1 MSAKEQD
8 PVRTLAERIA
18 NRLATG
24 DAPDGGGNASSPA
37 RRDSGARVGDEL
49 AALRASVSEIGQ
61 RLAQI
66 ESHVTKNDAP
76 QRPPARRD
84 DAREQQPHQ
93 HQQPHQPQRPSQT
106 HSPQHEHAAPHA
118 NANPAHW
125 LSGTYVPAVH
135 PSEERFGI
143 DEAVSELVEFF
154 EREKVCNV
162 EPGGKPCDHCGMC
175 SSRGF

>member
-8 PVRTLAERIA
+8 PVRSLAERIA
-18 NRLATG
+18 SRLAK
-24 DAPDGGGNASSPA
+24 DAEPENAASPA
-37 RRDSGARVGDEL
+37 KRDSGANVGDEL

-61 RLAQI
+61 RLTQI
-66 ESHVTKNDAP
+66 ESHVTGNAAP
-76 QRPPARRD
+76 RQAARHG
-84 DAREQQPHQ
+84 DARQQP
-93 HQQPHQPQRPSQT
+93 QQPPPSQIRST
-106 HSPQHEHAAPHA
+106 QQGTASPQPAG
-118 NANPAHW
+118 NPAHW

-162 EPGGKPCDHCGMC
+162 EPGGKPCDHCSMC

>member
-1 MSAKEQD
+1 LSATEQD
-8 PVRTLAERIA
+8 RARTLAERIA
-18 NRLATG
+18 NRLAQDSG
-24 DAPDGGGNASSPA
+24 RESPA
-37 RRDSGARVGDEL
+37 PAVERREPTDANVGDEL
-49 AALRASVSEIGQ
+49 AALRAGLSEIGQ
-61 RLAQI
+61 RLTQI
-66 ESHVTKNDAP
+66 ESHVTHNTPRAP
-76 QRPPARRD
+76 ERA
-84 DAREQQPHQ
+84 
-93 HQQPHQPQRPSQT
+93 
-106 HSPQHEHAAPHA
+106 PQHEHQQHRHHAPDQTSTQTRAPQNERA
-118 NANPAHW
+118 NAHPNSNPRHW

>member
-1 MSAKEQD
+1 LSAPQEQD
-8 PVRTLAERIA
+8 PVRSLAERIA
-18 NRLATG
+18 NRLAKG
-24 DAPDGGGNASSPA
+24 DAPESDASRS
-37 RRDSGARVGDEL
+37 RRDSGANVGDEL

-61 RLAQI
+61 RLTQI
-66 ESHVTKNDAP
+66 ESHVTGKNETP
-76 QRPPARRD
+76 SARRG
-84 DAREQQPHQ
+84 DARQQQQQQPSQIRSTQ
-93 HQQPHQPQRPSQT
+93 HGHTSS
-106 HSPQHEHAAPHA
+106 HSPQPDG
-118 NANPAHW
+118 NPAHW

-154 EREKVCNV
+154 EREKTCNV

>member
-8 PVRTLAERIA
+8 PVRSLAERIA
-18 NRLATG
+18 TRLAQ
-24 DAPDGGGNASSPA
+24 GGGRENSASPE
-37 RRDSGARVGDEL
+37 RRDAEAAKVGDEL
-49 AALRASVSEIGQ
+49 AALRAGLSEIGQ
-61 RLAQI
+61 RLTQI
-66 ESHVTKNDAP
+66 ESHVTHNAPRPAENSHRHQRHDA
-76 QRPPARRD
+76 QERTSTQTRAARNNG
-84 DAREQQPHQ
+84 E
-93 HQQPHQPQRPSQT
+93 
-106 HSPQHEHAAPHA
+106 SPQADS
-118 NANPAHW
+118 NPQHW

-175 SSRGF
+175 SARGF

>member
-1 MSAKEQD
+1 LSARENQD
-8 PVRTLAERIA
+8 PVRSLAERIA
-18 NRLATG
+18 SRLAKG
-24 DAPDGGGNASSPA
+24 DAPDSGASAA
-37 RRDSGARVGDEL
+37 RRDSGANVGDEL

-61 RLAQI
+61 RLTQI
-66 ESHVTKNDAP
+66 ESHVTGKDAP
-76 QRPPARRD
+76 RSPSTRRD
-84 DAREQQPHQ
+84 DARQQQP
-93 HQQPHQPQRPSQT
+93 SQIPAT
-106 HSPQHEHAAPHA
+106 RQEHASSQPDG
-118 NANPAHW
+118 NPAHW

-154 EREKVCNV
+154 EREKTCNV

>member
-8 PVRTLAERIA
+8 PVRSLAERIA
-18 NRLATG
+18 SRLANG
-24 DAPDGGGNASSPA
+24 DAHGNAASPE
-37 RRDSGARVGDEL
+37 RRDAGANVGDEL

-61 RLAQI
+61 RLTQI
-66 ESHVTKNDAP
+66 ESHVTTNNAP
-76 QRPPARRD
+76 RPATRHGD
-84 DAREQQPHQ
+84 TAREQQ
-93 HQQPHQPQRPSQT
+93 QQPSQVR
-106 HSPQHEHAAPHA
+106 SPQHEHASSPVAG
-118 NANPAHW
+118 NPAHW

-162 EPGGKPCDHCGMC
+162 EPGAKPCDHCSMC

>member
-8 PVRTLAERIA
+8 PVRSLAERIA
-18 NRLATG
+18 TRLAE
-24 DAPDGGGNASSPA
+24 GGGRENSASPE
-37 RRDSGARVGDEL
+37 RRDAEASNVGDEL
-49 AALRASVSEIGQ
+49 AALRAGLSEIGQ
-61 RLAQI
+61 RLTQI
-66 ESHVTKNDAP
+66 ESHVTHNAP
-76 QRPPARRD
+76 RPAER
-84 DAREQQPHQ
+84 
-93 HQQPHQPQRPSQT
+93 
-106 HSPQHEHAAPHA
+106 SPQHRPHDTHERAPTQTRA
-118 NANPAHW
+118 PQNVGPSAQADSNPQHW

-175 SSRGF
+175 SARGF

>member
-1 MSAKEQD
+1 LSAKEQD
-8 PVRTLAERIA
+8 PVRSLAERIA
-18 NRLATG
+18 TRLSQ
-24 DAPDGGGNASSPA
+24 DGGRESSASPE
-37 RRDSGARVGDEL
+37 RRDSAAANVGDEL
-49 AALRASVSEIGQ
+49 AALRVGLSEIGQ
-61 RLAQI
+61 RLSQI
-66 ESHVTKNDAP
+66 ESHVTHNTPRPTERAP
-76 QRPPARRD
+76 QPDQRHDAHRHQSTPETRAPQNERTPAQANTNPP
-84 DAREQQPHQ
+84 
-93 HQQPHQPQRPSQT
+93 
-106 HSPQHEHAAPHA
+106 
-118 NANPAHW
+118 HW

>member
-1 MSAKEQD
+1 LSAKEQD
-8 PVRTLAERIA
+8 PVRSLAERIA
-18 NRLATG
+18 SRLAK
-24 DAPDGGGNASSPA
+24 DAEPDGSASPA
-37 RRDSGARVGDEL
+37 KRDSGANVGDEL

-61 RLAQI
+61 RLTQI
-66 ESHVTKNDAP
+66 ESHVTGNAASRPADTRQPKP
-76 QRPPARRD
+76 Q
-84 DAREQQPHQ
+84 QSQ
-93 HQQPHQPQRPSQT
+93 PSQNRSSQPEHT
-106 HSPQHEHAAPHA
+106 SPQPAG
-118 NANPAHW
+118 NPAHW

-162 EPGGKPCDHCGMC
+162 EPGGKPCDHCSMC

>member
-1 MSAKEQD
+1 LSSAKEQD

-18 NRLATG
+18 SRLAQ
-24 DAPDGGGNASSPA
+24 DGGGRENSASPD
-37 RRDSGARVGDEL
+37 RRDASVGDEL
-49 AALRASVSEIGQ
+49 AALRAGLSEIGQ
-61 RLAQI
+61 RLTQI
-66 ESHVTKNDAP
+66 ESHVTHNAPRPVERTTQHHHHDAHRHQSTQSSTPTRAP
-76 QRPPARRD
+76 QNDRPTSQANSN
-84 DAREQQPHQ
+84 
-93 HQQPHQPQRPSQT
+93 PQ
-106 HSPQHEHAAPHA
+106 
-118 NANPAHW
+118 HW